1 MLMPRIFTHVKRLHL
16 GQTNAQDLPITA
28 NILMVFAASSLA
40 ILFGLITYWI
50 CDAKVVN
57 EPVWEENVREKCPD
71 MYE

>member
-16 GQTNAQDLPITA
+16 GQTNVQDLPITA